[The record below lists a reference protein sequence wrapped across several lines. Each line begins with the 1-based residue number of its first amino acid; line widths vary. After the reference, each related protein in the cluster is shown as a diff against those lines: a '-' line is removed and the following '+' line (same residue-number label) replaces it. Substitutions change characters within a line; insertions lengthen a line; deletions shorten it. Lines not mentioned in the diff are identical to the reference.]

1 VKPGFLMRRA
11 LILLAA
17 GPLAGLAALSSSSS
31 PIAAAAVTH
40 GSLHHVSGAISALVQ
55 SSNWSGVAVTGGSYT
70 RATGSWVVPTVKVT
84 TGNRYAADWVGI
96 GGYSSGDL
104 IQAGTSEEIVGGHT
118 NYYAW
123 TEILP
128 APEVKI
134 SGFVVH
140 PGDSMTVDVAEA
152 SLGAWTITVSN
163 HTTAQVF
170 TKNLSYAS
178 TNSSAEWIHE
188 APTVGGT
195 QARLASTSAANF
207 DHGTVN
213 GSIVIG
219 SAGTI
224 HEIQLVGAT
233 RATPSGLDSDHDG
246 FRVADGSRAPRPPAS

>member
-1 VKPGFLMRRA
+1 MKPGFLMRRV

-17 GPLAGLAALSSSSS
+17 GPLAGLAALSSSAP

-40 GSLHHVSGAISALVQ
+40 GALHPVAGAVSALVQ
-55 SSNWSGVAVTGGSYT
+55 STNWSGVAVTGGAYT

-96 GGYSSGDL
+96 GGYGSGDL
-104 IQAGTSEEIVGGHT
+104 IQSGTSEEIVSGHA

-128 APEVKI
+128 APESKI
-134 SGFVVH
+134 SLAVR
-140 PGDSMTVDVAEA
+140 PGDSVTVDVAEA
-152 SLGAWTITVSN
+152 SLGSWTITVSN

-170 TKNLSYAS
+170 AKNLSYAS

-188 APTVGGT
+188 APTVGGV
-195 QARLASTSAANF
+195 QARLASTSKATF

-213 GSIVIG
+213 GSTVIG
-219 SAGTI
+219 SAGTN
-224 HEIQLVGAT
+224 HEIELVGST
-233 RATPSGLDSDHDG
+233 RATPSGLDSDRDG
-246 FRVADGSRAPRPPAS
+246 FAVADGSRAPPPPSS

>member
-1 VKPGFLMRRA
+1 MRRA
-11 LILLAA
+11 LMVLAV
-17 GPLAGLAALSSSSS
+17 GPLAGLAALFSSSS

-40 GSLHHVSGAISALVQ
+40 GALHPVTGAVAALVQ
-55 SSNWSGVAVTGGSYT
+55 STNWSGVAVTGGAYT

-84 TGNRYAADWVGI
+84 KGNRYAADWVGI
-96 GGYSSGDL
+96 GGYSSGGV
-104 IQAGTSEEIVGGHT
+104 IQAGTSEEIVGGHA

-128 APEVKI
+128 APEAKI

-152 SLGAWTITVSN
+152 SLGAWAITVSN

-188 APTVGGT
+188 APTVGGA
-195 QARLASTSAANF
+195 QARLASTSTATF

-213 GSIVIG
+213 GSTAIG

-224 HEIQLVGAT
+224 HEIQLVSAT
-233 RATPSGLDSDHDG
+233 RATPSGLDSDRDG
-246 FRVADGSRAPRPPAS
+246 FSVADGSRAPRPPSS